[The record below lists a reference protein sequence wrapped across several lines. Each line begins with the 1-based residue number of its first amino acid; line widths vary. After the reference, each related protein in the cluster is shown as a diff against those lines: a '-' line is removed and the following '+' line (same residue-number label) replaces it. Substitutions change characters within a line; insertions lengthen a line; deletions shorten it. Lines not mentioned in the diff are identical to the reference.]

1 MTANM
6 KELNRL
12 AEGDLEMQQ
21 LLLNAANNFV
31 EERKK
36 IVDAGS
42 SLHAQAKTKKRKL
55 SGGGAAAADAA
66 GGSAEHGPDYEPP
79 PTIAENAPPSEEG
92 FEGLQGLGAKVVAPV
107 ALHSGAHQVQNVEGD
122 D

>member
-1 MTANM
+1 MSANFLMNNYKKSMTANM

-36 IVDAGS
+36 ILDAGS
-42 SLHAQAKTKKRKL
+42 SLHAQAQTKK
-55 SGGGAAAADAA
+55 GGFQVVLLQQQMLQLVVLNMVLTM
-66 GGSAEHGPDYEPP
+66 SLLPP
-79 PTIAENAPPSEEG
+79 LLRMPP
-92 FEGLQGLGAKVVAPV
+92 L
-107 ALHSGAHQVQNVEGD
+107 
-122 D
+122 